1 MFSSGGK
8 HDGSERNRRFGRRSL
23 ITLRAGRELRSDHP
37 LLARGLKVTYDLRND
52 ADQLAGD
59 VGHILLRQLSL
70 LAKGHGTAERRL
82 ELRCAELSARGL
94 RWMAETKLAEA
105 SELLAEASELTLTAL
120 TLTAALHGRIVRL
133 LLALQHSND
142 LRNDGQDLPHDFIYV
157 LRAQLPRRL
166 AVGCVAD
173 SAERILCLRED
184 LRQRRYQLTH
194 DLVHV
199 LLRKLALL
207 AAPLLAPSHRL
218 PAPAGLLTAVLPI
231 LLAVGRLSESNT
243 ALSNTALSKT
253 ALSKTALR
261 T

>member
-1 MFSSGGK
+1 
-8 HDGSERNRRFGRRSL
+8 
-23 ITLRAGRELRSDHP
+23 
-37 LLARGLKVTYDLRND
+37 
-52 ADQLAGD
+52 
-59 VGHILLRQLSL
+59 
-70 LAKGHGTAERRL
+70 
-82 ELRCAELSARGL
+82 
-94 RWMAETKLAEA
+94 MAA
-105 SELLAEASELTLTAL
+105 
-120 TLTAALHGRIVRL
+120 VRL

-142 LRNDGQDLPHDFIYV
+142 LRNDGQDLPHDFIHV

-166 AVGCVAD
+166 AVGSVAD
-173 SAERILCLRED
+173 SAERILCLREH

-218 PAPAGLLTAVLPI
+218 PPAGAISECAEGLLTAVLPI
-231 LLAVGRLSESNT
+231 LLAVGRLSESKT
-243 ALSNTALSKT
+243 ALSKAALSKAALSKAALSKT

>member
-23 ITLRAGRELRSDHP
+23 ITLRTGRELHSDHP
-37 LLARGLKVTYDLRND
+37 LLAIGLKVTYDLRNG

-70 LAKGHGTAERRL
+70 LARGHGTAERRL
-82 ELRCAELSARGL
+82 ELRCAELSAPGL

-105 SELLAEASELTLTAL
+105 SQLTLTE
-120 TLTAALHGRIVRL
+120 AALHGRIVRL
-133 LLALQHSND
+133 LLALKHSND
-142 LRNDGQDLPHDFIYV
+142 LRNDGQDLPHDFIHV

-218 PAPAGLLTAVLPI
+218 PAAEGLLTAVLPI
-231 LLAVGRLSESNT
+231 LRAVGRLSESNT